1 MNTEKTLT
9 NHLGETVPVKYIPKI
24 DLYKDKI
31 AKRKLKEATAIA
43 DKLAEFKVGLL
54 AECDA
59 IFEQMKDDADVRT
72 GTKGNYSI
80 TSFDKSVKIEISVQE
95 RIEFGD
101 EINLAQAKIQQFLTE
116 KTKGIDSDLS
126 QIINQA
132 FQTNR
137 GRLDTKR
144 VLGLFSLKIEHKT
157 WREAMELLKKSINR
171 NSAKRYVRISQKD
184 AEGKIQYITLDFSAI

>member
-1 MNTEKTLT
+1 MTTEKTLT
-9 NHLGETVPVKYIPKI
+9 NHLGETVPVKYVPKI

-31 AKRKLKEATAIA
+31 TKRKLKDAIAIA
-43 DKLAEFKVGLL
+43 DKLAEFKVSLL
-54 AECDA
+54 ADCDA
-59 IFEQMKDDADVRT
+59 IYEQMKDDADVRT
-72 GTKGNYSI
+72 GVKGNYSI
-80 TSFDKSVKIEISVQE
+80 TSFDKSIKIEISVQE

-184 AEGKIQYITLDFSAI
+184 AEGKTQYVTLDFSAI